1 MGDVNFSF
9 FSLSPSLPPTENPK
23 GYQAT
28 KSNRAGKKTKKTKT
42 LHIISA
48 LIEHT
53 QGNRKSPESRTKGHN
68 PVDMFAAVHD
78 NVVLLYTCQGTQ
90 LHSAPIHPHCSL
102 VLAQTQYNVNTEIC
116 HKTHACFQNISSP
129 FSLALDVQRQ

>member
-28 KSNRAGKKTKKTKT
+28 KSNRAGKKTKNKNKNP
-42 LHIISA
+42 A

-68 PVDMFAAVHD
+68 PVDMSAAVHD
-78 NVVLLYTCQGTQ
+78 NVVLLYTCQGTR

-116 HKTHACFQNISSP
+116 HKTLACFQNISSP
-129 FSLALDVQRQ
+129 FSLALDVQWQ